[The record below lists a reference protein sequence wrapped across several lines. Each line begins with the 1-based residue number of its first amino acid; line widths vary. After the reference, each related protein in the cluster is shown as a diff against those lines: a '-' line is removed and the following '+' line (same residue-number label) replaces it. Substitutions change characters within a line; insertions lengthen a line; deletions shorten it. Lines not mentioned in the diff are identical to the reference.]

1 MHYYFRYNYET
12 TQEGRENVKKTD
24 FEKIYSQYHKNL
36 YIYALSLC
44 GDPNLSE
51 ILVQNTFTK
60 AYLSYKPG
68 GSLKFW
74 LSKVLK
80 NEFLNHIRH
89 EAKFV
94 DDPQLVFDKLHSDD
108 NPINILIEE
117 ENMREIAIAISLLPI
132 NQRSVIMYRIY
143 MQLTDK
149 EISQIIGTS
158 EVNIRK
164 IRSRARQNLKKIL
177 EERNIGDRYDRQK
190 RK

>member
-1 MHYYFRYNYET
+1 MAI
-12 TQEGRENVKKTD
+12 QG
-24 FEKIYSQYHKNL
+24 
-36 YIYALSLC
+36 
-44 GDPNLSE
+44 
-51 ILVQNTFTK
+51 
-60 AYLSYKPG
+60 
-68 GSLKFW
+68 
-74 LSKVLK
+74 LK

-190 RK
+190 ENSIDPELDKFEEMFDSEENLELEKLEELIDKEIKKGLLGQQNLPY

>member
-1 MHYYFRYNYET
+1 
-12 TQEGRENVKKTD
+12 
-24 FEKIYSQYHKNL
+24 I
-36 YIYALSLC
+36 I
-44 GDPNLSE
+44 
-51 ILVQNTFTK
+51 
-60 AYLSYKPG
+60 
-68 GSLKFW
+68 
-74 LSKVLK
+74 
-80 NEFLNHIRH
+80 H

>member
-1 MHYYFRYNYET
+1 
-12 TQEGRENVKKTD
+12 
-24 FEKIYSQYHKNL
+24 
-36 YIYALSLC
+36 
-44 GDPNLSE
+44 
-51 ILVQNTFTK
+51 
-60 AYLSYKPG
+60 
-68 GSLKFW
+68 
-74 LSKVLK
+74 
-80 NEFLNHIRH
+80 
-89 EAKFV
+89 
-94 DDPQLVFDKLHSDD
+94 
-108 NPINILIEE
+108 
-117 ENMREIAIAISLLPI
+117 MREIAIAISLLPI